1 MFIKVDYRE
10 TIYRHRKGDRIR
22 FYLTSSEADGQ
33 LMVRHQY
40 RQADLH
46 TRHQDMD
53 LSLCLISE
61 LHFKYATELHSTKV
75 DKFLVLEFTFRYEIS
90 LIFISCQFPR
100 LPLGYGQSTT
110 FRTFKRVTCSMLIL

>member
-1 MFIKVDYRE
+1 MFVKVDHRE
-10 TIYRHRKGDRIR
+10 TIYRHRKGDKIR

-61 LHFKYATELHSTKV
+61 LHFKYAIELHLRKV
-75 DKFLVLEFTFRYEIS
+75 DKFLASESTFRYEIS
-90 LIFISCQFPR
+90 LIFISC
-100 LPLGYGQSTT
+100 
-110 FRTFKRVTCSMLIL
+110 

>member
-1 MFIKVDYRE
+1 MLIKVAYRE
-10 TIYRHRKGDRIR
+10 TIYRHRKGDKIR

-33 LMVRHQY
+33 LMIRHQY

-61 LHFKYATELHSTKV
+61 LYFKYATELNLTKV
-75 DKFLVLEFTFRYEIS
+75 DEFLALESTFRYEIF
-90 LIFISCQFPR
+90 LLFISC
-100 LPLGYGQSTT
+100 
-110 FRTFKRVTCSMLIL
+110 